1 MIYKNLILYSLI
13 FIISCSPKAFIID
26 QPELVSI
33 YFEKKIKKL
42 EKSDMTS
49 LDQQRDLMRTKVE
62 YGFGIIMEHADRLI
76 DVDYSSALDKY
87 KKANI
92 IFKDARD
99 SGISILNDR
108 YSNFNDWI
116 RGVVE
121 LQFTNNDIIDLYW
134 LAAAYG
140 GTISSSRGDPFEL
153 IHLPKVGRILRKCI
167 ELDPEWNNGAVY
179 SAMMSFTSTRTD
191 ISEDLLRDSVDF
203 YFNKAILY
211 SDSLDAG
218 PFLAYAES
226 IHKTYQERKEFEDK
240 LNYVIDM
247 KSKSRSRYELPN
259 LIAKN
264 RAEWLLSKTDDYF
277 LE

>member
-1 MIYKNLILYSLI
+1 MIHKNLILSSFI

-140 GTISSSRGDPFEL
+140 GAISSSRGDPFEL

-240 LNYVIDM
+240 LNYVINM
-247 KSKSRSRYELPN
+247 KTKSRSRYELPN

>member
-1 MIYKNLILYSLI
+1 MIHKNLILSSFI

-49 LDQQRDLMRTKVE
+49 LDQQRALMRTKVE

-108 YSNFNDWI
+108 YSNFNEWI
-116 RGVVE
+116 RGGVE

-140 GTISSSRGDPFEL
+140 GAISSSRGDPFEL

-240 LNYVIDM
+240 LNYVINM
-247 KSKSRSRYELPN
+247 KTKSRSRYELPN

>member
-1 MIYKNLILYSLI
+1 VIYKNLILSSFI

-140 GTISSSRGDPFEL
+140 GAISSSRGDPFEL

-247 KSKSRSRYELPN
+247 KTKSRSRYELPN

>member
-140 GTISSSRGDPFEL
+140 GAISSSRGDPFEL
-153 IHLPKVGRILRKCI
+153 IHLPNVGRILRKCI

-247 KSKSRSRYELPN
+247 KTKSRSRYELPN

>member
-1 MIYKNLILYSLI
+1 MIHKNLILSSFI

-49 LDQQRDLMRTKVE
+49 LDQQRALMRTKVE

-108 YSNFNDWI
+108 YSNFNEWI
-116 RGVVE
+116 RRGVE
-121 LQFTNNDIIDLYW
+121 LQFTNNDIIDLYR
-134 LAAAYG
+134 LEAAYG
-140 GTISSSRGDPFEL
+140 GAISSSRGDPFEL

-247 KSKSRSRYELPN
+247 KTKSRSRYELPN

>member
-1 MIYKNLILYSLI
+1 MIYKNLILTSFI

-49 LDQQRDLMRTKVE
+49 LDQQRALMRTKVE

-108 YSNFNDWI
+108 YSNFNEWI
-116 RGVVE
+116 RGGVE

-140 GTISSSRGDPFEL
+140 GAISSSRGDPFEL

-240 LNYVIDM
+240 LNYVINM
-247 KSKSRSRYELPN
+247 KTKSRSRYELPN

>member
-108 YSNFNDWI
+108 YSNFNEWI
-116 RGVVE
+116 RGGVE

-140 GTISSSRGDPFEL
+140 GAISSSRGDPFEL

-247 KSKSRSRYELPN
+247 KTKSRSRYELPN

>member
-1 MIYKNLILYSLI
+1 MIYQNLILSSLI

-49 LDQQRDLMRTKVE
+49 LDRQRALMRTKVE

-140 GTISSSRGDPFEL
+140 GAISSSRGDPFEL

-247 KSKSRSRYELPN
+247 KTKPRSRYELPN

>member
-1 MIYKNLILYSLI
+1 VIYKNLILYSLI

-108 YSNFNDWI
+108 YSNFNDWM
-116 RGVVE
+116 RGGVE

-140 GTISSSRGDPFEL
+140 GAISSSRGDPFEL

-240 LNYVIDM
+240 LNYVINM
-247 KSKSRSRYELPN
+247 KTKSRSRYELPN

>member
-49 LDQQRDLMRTKVE
+49 LDQRRDLMRTKVE

-76 DVDYSSALDKY
+76 DVDYSSALVKY

-99 SGISILNDR
+99 SGISILNNR

-153 IHLPKVGRILRKCI
+153 IHLPKVGRVLRKCI

-247 KSKSRSRYELPN
+247 KTKSRSRYELPN

>member
-1 MIYKNLILYSLI
+1 MIYKNLILSSFI

-108 YSNFNDWI
+108 YSNFNEWI
-116 RGVVE
+116 RRGVE

-140 GTISSSRGDPFEL
+140 GAISSSRGDPFEL

-240 LNYVIDM
+240 LNYVINM
-247 KSKSRSRYELPN
+247 KTKSRSRYELPN

>member
-1 MIYKNLILYSLI
+1 MIHKNLILSSFI

-140 GTISSSRGDPFEL
+140 GAISSSRGDPFEL

-247 KSKSRSRYELPN
+247 KTKSRSRYELPN

>member
-1 MIYKNLILYSLI
+1 MIHKNLILSSFI
-13 FIISCSPKAFIID
+13 FIISCSPKAFILD

-49 LDQQRDLMRTKVE
+49 LDQQRALMRTKVE

-76 DVDYSSALDKY
+76 DVDYSSSLDKY

-108 YSNFNDWI
+108 YSNFNEWI
-116 RGVVE
+116 RRGVE

-140 GTISSSRGDPFEL
+140 GAISSSRGDPFEL

-240 LNYVIDM
+240 LNYVINM
-247 KSKSRSRYELPN
+247 KTKSRSKYELPN

>member
-1 MIYKNLILYSLI
+1 MIYKNLILSSFI

-116 RGVVE
+116 RGDVE
-121 LQFTNNDIIDLYW
+121 LQFTNNDITDLYW

-140 GTISSSRGDPFEL
+140 GAISSSRGDPFEL

-191 ISEDLLRDSVDF
+191 ISEVLLRDSVDF

-240 LNYVIDM
+240 LNYVINM
-247 KSKSRSRYELPN
+247 KTKSRSRYELPN

>member
-1 MIYKNLILYSLI
+1 VIYKNLILYSLI

>member
-1 MIYKNLILYSLI
+1 MIYKNLILSSLI

-42 EKSDMTS
+42 EKNDMTS

-140 GTISSSRGDPFEL
+140 GAISSSRGDPFEL

-247 KSKSRSRYELPN
+247 KTKSRSRYELPN

>member
-49 LDQQRDLMRTKVE
+49 LDQQRALMRTKVE

-108 YSNFNDWI
+108 YSNFNEWI
-116 RGVVE
+116 RRGVE

-140 GTISSSRGDPFEL
+140 GAISSSRGDPFEL

-247 KSKSRSRYELPN
+247 KTKSRSRYELPN

>member
-1 MIYKNLILYSLI
+1 VIYKNLILYSLI

-49 LDQQRDLMRTKVE
+49 LDQQRALMRTKVE

-108 YSNFNDWI
+108 YSNFNEWI
-116 RGVVE
+116 RRGVE

-140 GTISSSRGDPFEL
+140 GAISSSRGDPFEL

-240 LNYVIDM
+240 LNYVINM
-247 KSKSRSRYELPN
+247 KTKSRSRYELPN

>member
-1 MIYKNLILYSLI
+1 
-13 FIISCSPKAFIID
+13 
-26 QPELVSI
+26 
-33 YFEKKIKKL
+33 
-42 EKSDMTS
+42 MTS
-49 LDQQRDLMRTKVE
+49 LDQQRALMRTKVE

-108 YSNFNDWI
+108 YSNFNEWI
-116 RGVVE
+116 RRGVE

-140 GTISSSRGDPFEL
+140 GAISSSRGDPFEL

-247 KSKSRSRYELPN
+247 KTKSRSRYELPN

>member
-1 MIYKNLILYSLI
+1 MIHKNLILSSFI

-49 LDQQRDLMRTKVE
+49 LDQQRALMRTKVE

-116 RGVVE
+116 RRGVE

-140 GTISSSRGDPFEL
+140 GAISSSRGDPFEL

-240 LNYVIDM
+240 LNYVINM
-247 KSKSRSRYELPN
+247 KTKSRSRYELPN

>member
-1 MIYKNLILYSLI
+1 MIYKNLIISSFILI
-13 FIISCSPKAFIID
+13 VSCSPKAFILD

-49 LDQQRDLMRTKVE
+49 LNQQRDLMRTKVE
-62 YGFGIIMEHADRLI
+62 YGFGIIMEQADRLI
-76 DVDYSSALDKY
+76 DVDYSSSLDKY

-108 YSNFNDWI
+108 YSNFNDWM
-116 RGVVE
+116 RGGAE
-121 LQFTNNDIIDLYW
+121 LKFTNNDIIDLYW

-140 GTISSSRGDPFEL
+140 GAISSSRGDPFEL
-153 IHLPKVGRILRKCI
+153 IHLPNVGRMLRKCI
-167 ELDPEWNNGAVY
+167 ELDPDWDNGAVY
-179 SAMMSFTSTRTD
+179 SAMMSFTTTRTD

-218 PFLAYAES
+218 PFLTYAES

-247 KSKSRSRYELPN
+247 KTKSRSRYELPN

>member
-1 MIYKNLILYSLI
+1 VIHKNLILSSFI

-49 LDQQRDLMRTKVE
+49 LDQQRALMRTKVE

-108 YSNFNDWI
+108 YSNFNEWI
-116 RGVVE
+116 RRGVE

-140 GTISSSRGDPFEL
+140 GAISSSRGDPFEL

-240 LNYVIDM
+240 LNYVINM
-247 KSKSRSRYELPN
+247 KTKSRSRYELPN

>member
-49 LDQQRDLMRTKVE
+49 LDQQRALMRTKVE

-108 YSNFNDWI
+108 YSNFNEWI
-116 RGVVE
+116 RRGVE

-140 GTISSSRGDPFEL
+140 GAISSSRGDPFEL

-240 LNYVIDM
+240 LNYVINM
-247 KSKSRSRYELPN
+247 KTKSRSRYELPN

>member
-108 YSNFNDWI
+108 YSNFNDWM
-116 RGVVE
+116 RGGAE
-121 LQFTNNDIIDLYW
+121 LKFTKNDIIDLYW

-140 GTISSSRGDPFEL
+140 GAISSSRGDPFEL

-240 LNYVIDM
+240 LNYVINM
-247 KSKSRSRYELPN
+247 KTKSRSRYELPN

>member
-1 MIYKNLILYSLI
+1 MIYKNLIISSFI
-13 FIISCSPKAFIID
+13 FIISCSPKAFILD

-49 LDQQRDLMRTKVE
+49 LNQQRDLTRTKVE
-62 YGFGIIMEHADRLI
+62 YGFGIIMEQADRLI
-76 DVDYSSALDKY
+76 EVDYSSSLGKY

-99 SGISILNDR
+99 SGISILDDR
-108 YSNFNDWI
+108 YSNFNEWI
-116 RGVVE
+116 RGGVE
-121 LQFTNNDIIDLYW
+121 LQFNNNDIIDLYW

-140 GTISSSRGDPFEL
+140 GAISSSRGDPFEL

-247 KSKSRSRYELPN
+247 KTKSRSRYELPN

>member
-49 LDQQRDLMRTKVE
+49 LDQQRALMRTKVE

-108 YSNFNDWI
+108 YSNFNEWI
-116 RGVVE
+116 RRGVE

-140 GTISSSRGDPFEL
+140 GAISSSRGDPFEL
-153 IHLPKVGRILRKCI
+153 IHLPKVGRILRKCM

-247 KSKSRSRYELPN
+247 KTKSRSRYELPN

>member
-1 MIYKNLILYSLI
+1 MSYKNLILYSLI

-49 LDQQRDLMRTKVE
+49 LDQQRALMRTKVE

-108 YSNFNDWI
+108 YSNFNEWI
-116 RGVVE
+116 RGGVE

-140 GTISSSRGDPFEL
+140 GAISSSRGDPFEL

-240 LNYVIDM
+240 LNYVINM
-247 KSKSRSRYELPN
+247 KTKSRSRYELPN

>member
-1 MIYKNLILYSLI
+1 MIYKNLILSSFI

-49 LDQQRDLMRTKVE
+49 LDQQRALMRTKVE

-108 YSNFNDWI
+108 YSNFNEWI
-116 RGVVE
+116 RGGVE

-140 GTISSSRGDPFEL
+140 GAISSSRGDPFEL

-247 KSKSRSRYELPN
+247 KTKSRSRYELPN

>member
-1 MIYKNLILYSLI
+1 MIYKNRILYSLI

-108 YSNFNDWI
+108 YSNFNECII
-116 RGVVE
+116 RGVE

-140 GTISSSRGDPFEL
+140 GAISSSRGDPFEL

-226 IHKTYQERKEFEDK
+226 IQKTYQERKEFEDK
-240 LNYVIDM
+240 LNYVINM
-247 KSKSRSRYELPN
+247 KTKSRSRYELPN

>member
-1 MIYKNLILYSLI
+1 MIYKNLILSSFI

-140 GTISSSRGDPFEL
+140 GAISSSRGDPFEL
-153 IHLPKVGRILRKCI
+153 IHLPNVGRILRKCI

-240 LNYVIDM
+240 LNYVINM
-247 KSKSRSRYELPN
+247 KTKSRSRYELPN

>member
-1 MIYKNLILYSLI
+1 MTYKTLILSPFI

-49 LDQQRDLMRTKVE
+49 LDQQRALMRTKVE

-108 YSNFNDWI
+108 YSNFNEWI
-116 RGVVE
+116 RGGVE

-140 GTISSSRGDPFEL
+140 GAISSSRGDPFEL

-240 LNYVIDM
+240 LNYVINM
-247 KSKSRSRYELPN
+247 KTKSRSRYELPN

>member
-1 MIYKNLILYSLI
+1 
-13 FIISCSPKAFIID
+13 
-26 QPELVSI
+26 
-33 YFEKKIKKL
+33 
-42 EKSDMTS
+42 MTS
-49 LDQQRDLMRTKVE
+49 LDQQRALMRTKVE

-108 YSNFNDWI
+108 YSNFNEWI
-116 RGVVE
+116 RGGVE

-140 GTISSSRGDPFEL
+140 GAISSSRGDPFEL

-240 LNYVIDM
+240 LNYVINM
-247 KSKSRSRYELPN
+247 KTKSRSRYELPN

>member
-49 LDQQRDLMRTKVE
+49 LDQQRALMRTKVE

-108 YSNFNDWI
+108 YSNFNEWI
-116 RGVVE
+116 RRGVE

-140 GTISSSRGDPFEL
+140 GAISSSRGDPFEL

-240 LNYVIDM
+240 LNSVINM
-247 KSKSRSRYELPN
+247 KTKPRSRYELPN